1 MSQIISPTRF
11 DLAGGTVDMWPLWAM
26 MGGGVTINVSIDIQT
41 YSTLEVLKTSQIHIE
56 SPDLNKSWTFQNLDE
71 LLSSEDPHL
80 LFYQAHLM
88 FWKPR
93 YGFRLKTKSESPVGG
108 GLGGSSSLSVSV
120 FKSFM
125 AQEQKK
131 YSDLE
136 IVTHCSN
143 IEAFILKTPTG
154 TQDYFP
160 AVTAGL
166 HIIDYALTGVQ
177 STVLQTHQSHFNDH
191 CMLVYTGK
199 SHHSG
204 INNWQ
209 VLKKFI
215 DGDKITIRALE
226 AIREIGHEMKTLCL
240 DSAWGKIPALF
251 DREFKARL
259 HLAESFMSPEIE
271 KLKSLSE
278 KHGALG
284 FKICGAGGGGC
295 VVIWCDPKIRN
306 HMEEMVT
313 QNGFQVLKAKAV

>member
-1 MSQIISPTRF
+1 MAQVISPTRF
-11 DLAGGTVDMWPLWAM
+11 DLAGGTVDMWPIWAM
-26 MGGGVTINVSIDIQT
+26 LGGGVTINVSISVQT
-41 YSTLEVLKTSQIHIE
+41 FAEFEVLKTPEICIE
-56 SPDLNKSWTFQNLDE
+56 SLDLQKTWNFKNLNE
-71 LLSSEDPHL
+71 LLSSADPQV
-80 LFYQAHLM
+80 LFFQAHVR
-88 FWKPR
+88 FWMPQ

-125 AQEQKK
+125 NHGEQK

-160 AVTAGL
+160 AVKAGL
-166 HIIDYALTGVQ
+166 HIIDYSLSGIKDE
-177 STVLQTHQSHFNDH
+177 VLHTHKSYFDQHF
-191 CMLVYTGK
+191 MLVYTGR

-215 DGDKITIRALE
+215 DGDKITIKALE
-226 AIREIGHEMKTLCL
+226 DIRDISVEMKSLCL
-240 DSAWGKIPALF
+240 QQRWSDIPQLF

-271 KLKSLSE
+271 KLKKLSE
-278 KHGALG
+278 QNGAQG

-295 VVIWCDPKIRN
+295 VVIWADPKDHSKLIRTV
-306 HMEEMVT
+306 EG
-313 QNGFQVLKAKAV
+313 NGFQVLKAKTV